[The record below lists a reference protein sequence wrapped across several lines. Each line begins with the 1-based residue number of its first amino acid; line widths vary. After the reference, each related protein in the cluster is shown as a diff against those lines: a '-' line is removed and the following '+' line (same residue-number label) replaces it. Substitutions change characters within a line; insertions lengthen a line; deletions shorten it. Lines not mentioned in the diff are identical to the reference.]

1 METTKRKLGTALSG
15 VLFLLVTAL
24 SLPPAADAQMTQ
36 WLQEE
41 QMRQA
46 QQRQQMLEWQRQEQL
61 RQMADRQQWLQWQQQ
76 ERLRQ
81 MYQR

>member
-1 METTKRKLGTALSG
+1 METTKRKFVTGLLGAL
-15 VLFLLVTAL
+15 LLLVAA
-24 SLPPAADAQMTQ
+24 SALPPVVDAQMTP

-46 QQRQQMLEWQRQEQL
+46 HQRQQMLEWQRQEQL
-61 RQMADRQQWLQWQQQ
+61 RQMADRQQWMQWQQQ